1 MRGEPVPAWDSG
13 NHTVWEEYADFAFV
27 VANSLIL
34 LVTSAVGIAANIFV
48 ILAVYH
54 QKSLQ
59 TCNNALV
66 VNLAVID
73 ILRCVIDC
81 PILLTIV
88 IAVHQRG
95 HVNKLICDTQVAS
108 FSFSCCIQ
116 LLTLA
121 CISAERYQAIAQ
133 PFKTVQ
139 RRRRITV
146 LIPVTWTL
154 AILVAVSCLIF
165 VKDSPVHV
173 RCSGLHGEVSSYDTF
188 GLYMLLPLWAACFG
202 VIIGFYTRIFTL
214 VKTHNRKIFDKGTFP
229 LSKTDKTD
237 VNENAG
243 ERAAAENAQGNSE
256 QNKTLS
262 EIVAQAE
269 PRTQAEP
276 NSSTKDAPAAP
287 LTSTRA
293 LPCVST
299 GLDNKPE
306 LKKTLEITDLEIEQ
320 PRSSAIQVVVQPGE
334 RAFKTE
340 QSNPAAKKV
349 EAKLSNGDAAA
360 SVKSSTAKPQKVSS
374 NFDTEK
380 RSKETVKTD
389 KEASEMKESSP
400 HVPSS
405 APSENPEST
414 SLLVIEQKQAKN
426 KDSGE
431 ALPAAAAVAQDSVV
445 PPVSTGVP
453 ETEATKQNME
463 VEGPVCMM
471 PSKERR
477 ERASKKKES
486 KMAKRAGYIILTFLL
501 FWLPLITTI
510 LVNFIAHKNKNTR
523 VSSCRGKDANT
534 SRASRLLLLSRV
546 FWRHTHWTRSALQV
560 DHIVGRHF
568 SISRCFSC
576 FPESTRS
583 GHWDPVGLRRLHHI
597 AERPDHIRCRQPA
610 VPHRVLP
617 AQKPDWIHI
626 Q

>member
-1 MRGEPVPAWDSG
+1 MRGEPAPAWDSG
-13 NHTVWEEYADFAFV
+13 NHTIWGEYADIAFV

-88 IAVHQRG
+88 ITVHQRG

-146 LIPVTWTL
+146 LIPVTWIL

-173 RCSGLHGEVSSYDTF
+173 RCSGLQGEISSYDTF
-188 GLYMLLPLWAACFG
+188 GLYMLLPIWAACFG

-229 LSKTDKTD
+229 LSKTEKTD
-237 VNENAG
+237 VKEKTG
-243 ERAAAENAQGNSE
+243 ETAAVESAQGNTE

-269 PRTQAEP
+269 PGTQGEL
-276 NSSTKDAPAAP
+276 NSSTKDSPAAL
-287 LTSTRA
+287 LTSTKA
-293 LPCVST
+293 LQCVST
-299 GLDNKPE
+299 GLDNKPQ
-306 LKKTLEITDLEIEQ
+306 LKKTLQITDLEIEQ
-320 PRSSAIQVVVQPGE
+320 PRSSAIQVVVQHGE

-340 QSNPAAKKV
+340 KSNPSDKKV
-349 EAKLSNGDAAA
+349 EAKLSNGDAVA
-360 SVKSSTAKPQKVSS
+360 SVKSSTVKPQKVSS

-380 RSKETVKTD
+380 QSKETVKTD
-389 KEASEMKESSP
+389 KEPSEMKASSP

-414 SLLVIEQKQAKN
+414 SILLIEQKQAKN

-431 ALPAAAAVAQDSVV
+431 AQSVAAVAQDSVV
-445 PPVSTGVP
+445 PPVSTTVP

-510 LVNFIAHKNKNTR
+510 LVNFIAHKNKNTQ
-523 VSSCRGKDANT
+523 VSSCRGTDANT
-534 SRASRLLLLSRV
+534 TRASRLFLLSQV
-546 FWRHTHWTRSALQV
+546 HLTCSAL
-560 DHIVGRHF
+560 HRRMITLLANTF
-568 SISRCFSC
+568 SFPVVFLFSREQSLRTLRSC
-576 FPESTRS
+576 RS
-583 GHWDPVGLRRLHHI
+583 PS
-597 AERPDHIRCRQPA
+597 PA
-610 VPHRVLP
+610 SHR
-617 AQKPDWIHI
+617 
-626 Q
+626 